1 MFLNLDG
8 TQPRRRRLQETA
20 AEIKTRVSDLKIFA
34 LITAGSH

>member
-1 MFLNLDG
+1 MSMARSRCDVAYKK
-8 TQPRRRRLQETA
+8 TA